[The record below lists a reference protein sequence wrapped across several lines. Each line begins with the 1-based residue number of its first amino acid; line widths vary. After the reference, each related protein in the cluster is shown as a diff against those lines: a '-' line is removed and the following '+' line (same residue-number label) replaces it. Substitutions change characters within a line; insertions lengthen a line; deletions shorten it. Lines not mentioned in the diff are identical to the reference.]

1 MTYLS
6 CYIHFANLINAV
18 SLNIGL
24 YNDLFCLMIN
34 CNQAEKKIFV
44 SVFIITISFVLF
56 SFIYKNLIQFIHE
69 QIYFFNF
76 CKYVDIS
83 FRENLFFYVIK

>member
-1 MTYLS
+1 MSRRKIEWLR
-6 CYIHFANLINAV
+6 YIHFANLINAV

-44 SVFIITISFVLF
+44 SVFIMTISFVLF
-56 SFIYKNLIQFIHE
+56 SFYIQE
-69 QIYFFNF
+69 SYTV
-76 CKYVDIS
+76 YT
-83 FRENLFFYVIK
+83 